1 MASTTLSIRVDET
14 AKARLQAL
22 SEATGRSSSYLAAE
36 AVEQYLKTQEWQVAA
51 IKKGL
56 EDAEAG
62 RVVAHEDVMAW
73 INSWDTDHELPM
85 PQSNSQ

>member
-14 AKARLQAL
+14 AKKRLQAL

-36 AVEQYLKTQEWQVAA
+36 AVEHFLNTQEWQVKA

-62 RVVAHEDVMAW
+62 RVVPHEDVMAW
-73 INSWDTDHELPM
+73 IKSWDTDHELPM
-85 PQSNSQ
+85 PQSKSQ